1 MNEAY
6 AQLQQMTK
14 MLKNL
19 RRWIDA
25 GVEYAQAKKFDPEV
39 LTTLRLAPDM
49 FTFTQQVQS
58 ACDGV
63 KFLGARATN
72 TPAPKHA
79 DSEKASIDE
88 LRARIDSVLS
98 YVEGFTPAQFEG
110 FEDRTITMAFLP
122 GKGSKGQDWL
132 QEMNLP
138 NTYFHLCMAY
148 AILRHNGVE
157 LGKTAFIGDLKLHDL

>member
-6 AQLQQMTK
+6 SQLQQMTK

-19 RRWIDA
+19 RQWIGA
-25 GVEYAQAKKFDPEV
+25 GVEHAKAKKFDPEV
-39 LTTLRLAPDM
+39 LTTLRLSPDM

-63 KFLGARATN
+63 KFLAARATN
-72 TPAPKHA
+72 TAAPKHA
-79 DSEKASIDE
+79 DSEKATIEE
-88 LRARIDSVLS
+88 LLARIDSVVS
-98 YVEGFTPAQFEG
+98 YTEGFKPEQFEG

-138 NTYFHLCMAY
+138 NTYFHLAMAY
-148 AILRHNGVE
+148 AILRHNGVP
-157 LGKTAFIGDLKLHDL
+157 LGKTEFIGSLKLHDL